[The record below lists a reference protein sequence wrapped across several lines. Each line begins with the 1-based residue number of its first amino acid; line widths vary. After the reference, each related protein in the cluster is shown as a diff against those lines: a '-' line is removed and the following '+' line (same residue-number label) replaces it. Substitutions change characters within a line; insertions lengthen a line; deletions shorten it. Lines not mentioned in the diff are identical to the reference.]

1 MIMSHSIHSVIRSH
15 CPKTVL
21 SVFIEYMVLWY
32 LTLAGSM
39 RIQLIFLNNGEAC
52 YRDKLYYDHLH

>member
-21 SVFIEYMVLWY
+21 SVFVEYMVLWY
-32 LTLAGSM
+32 LTLFNKDTAHIS
-39 RIQLIFLNNGEAC
+39 
-52 YRDKLYYDHLH
+52 K